1 MTKKE
6 TNGLMQKIHPG
17 MIGFDID
24 GVVADTAG
32 AFLRIARKKY
42 GINSLFLEDITKFEV
57 EDCLVIERQ
66 VIDEIF
72 TCLLD
77 EPLDSGLQPMEDAMD
92 VLHKFAE
99 QAPLAFVTARPDKQ
113 PIALWL
119 QHFLE
124 PSVFN
129 DMRLIA
135 MGEHDNKAA
144 YIKNMELQYFVDD
157 RLQTCLALADEG
169 ITPLVFNQPWNQHG
183 HGLQRVD
190 NWLAIHALCF
200 E

>member
-1 MTKKE
+1 MAKKE
-6 TNGLMQKIHPG
+6 TNGIMQKIHPG

-32 AFLRIARKKY
+32 AFLRIARQDY
-42 GINSLFLEDITKFEV
+42 NINSLSLEDITKFEV
-57 EDCLVIERQ
+57 EDCLDIERQ
-66 VIDEIF
+66 IIDTIF

-77 EPLDSGLQPMEDAMD
+77 EPLDSGLQPMAGAMD

-99 QAPLAFVTARPDKQ
+99 LAPLTFVTARPDKQ

-124 PSVFN
+124 PSVF
-129 DMRLIA
+129 DDIRLIA
-135 MGEHDNKAA
+135 MGEHDNKAC
-144 YIKNMELQYFVDD
+144 YIKDMGLQYFVDD
-157 RLQTCLALADEG
+157 RLQTCLALVDEG
-169 ITPLVFNQPWNQHG
+169 ITPLVFNQPWNRYEHSL
-183 HGLQRVD
+183 HTVD
-190 NWLAIHALCF
+190 NWRAIHALCF